1 MNFLFRTKIIS
12 VLIIYIYIG
21 YYLDDKTNH
30 ERVNAL
36 ILEKCMIFDIYK
48 GVLFPIGNIY
58 TSYYLDD
65 KYNHERVN
73 ALTCNLEKCM
83 INDFYNGVLF
93 RLFKLHLLNKKN
105 PTYCHKIINF

>member
-1 MNFLFRTKIIS
+1 
-12 VLIIYIYIG
+12 
-21 YYLDDKTNH
+21 
-30 ERVNAL
+30 
-36 ILEKCMIFDIYK
+36 MIFDIYK

-93 RLFKLHLLNKKN
+93 RLFKLHLLNKKT
-105 PTYCHKIINF
+105 PLIVTKLSIFEVYG